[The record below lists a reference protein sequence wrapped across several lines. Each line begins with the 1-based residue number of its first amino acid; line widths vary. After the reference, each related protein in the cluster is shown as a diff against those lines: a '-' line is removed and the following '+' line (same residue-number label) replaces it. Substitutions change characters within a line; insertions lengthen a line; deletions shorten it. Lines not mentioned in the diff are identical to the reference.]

1 MNKTIHQFRC
11 LCGIWLLGLLLHSSA
26 ANAANIQDHS
36 FPDML
41 AMHSQGKDLNMTL
54 SVNYDQAT
62 AKEVFEHIETQTG
75 FRFVYDRQAVDL
87 ADHFTIQEQDI
98 RLYDLLIKISQSS
111 PLRFKQ
117 VDNQINVR
125 IEENPSSQDEKMVDI
140 TLTGKVTDSE
150 GEPLPGASI
159 MVDGTQN
166 GTVTD
171 LNGQYSI
178 EVPEG
183 ATLTVSYI
191 GFQTKR
197 VDVGNQT
204 TLNIVLESDLAGL
217 DEVVV
222 VGYGEI
228 KKKDLTGAVSS
239 IGSREINSVGATN
252 PMKALQA
259 NAAGVNITQRTGS
272 VGSGFDI
279 QIRGANS
286 LTGGNPLYVVDGVM
300 TDNIDFLNPN
310 DIERIDIL
318 KDASSTAIY
327 GSRGSN
333 GVVIVTTRS
342 GEGLTNQKPTFS
354 YAGFVGVRTFTNMP
368 DFLNTYDESIQ
379 WNIDRQATRDLV
391 QGVPIVNSPTYSFPE
406 VITEDGTNY
415 WEEALANG
423 RGTDWLGEFLKPS
436 IQQNHFIS
444 AAGASDKV
452 SYVVGFGYQGD
463 DGNVEGQWYK
473 KYNFKASVDAR
484 PNDMFAIG
492 ANINLAFSNRELIS
506 RQGYTR
512 QLFRMPTYAPA
523 FDADGNVIQSPMIGI
538 SGNVNPYAYLES
550 GSKYNEEQFYAIT
563 NFYLRFS
570 PTKNLSF
577 KSTFSPNVK
586 FGRTGEYFDRFATR
600 SISVAR
606 MWNDNNISY
615 IWDNQVNYHKTFGDH
630 RISYDFI
637 QSAQMNRIENAF
649 AYGRDV
655 PFNSLWYN
663 VQSAPQRDATTAY
676 NKFTLLSFTN
686 RLNYSF
692 KDKFLV
698 TGTIRWDG
706 SSKLSE
712 GNKWASFPSAAV
724 AWRMT
729 EEPFLKGS
737 SVVDNLKLRV
747 SYGYT
752 GNNNIPAYS
761 TQSSLNRQ
769 KYYDWDGTTAD
780 GFVPSAIANSNLTWE
795 RTREWNFGADF
806 GFLKNRISGEV
817 NVYDRMSLNLLMER
831 KLAMPTGWEVM
842 MDNVGSVSNKG
853 VELQVKTVN
862 VETGDFTWET
872 NFIFSKNTNKIVELY
887 GKKEDDVP
895 NRWFIGQP
903 VDVVYAMVFD
913 GVWQRDE
920 LPTEDQQAMEGT
932 AKVKDLNG
940 DGNIDIDHDMAVLG
954 SPAPS
959 WIGTFTTSFRYR
971 NWDLAASVYT
981 KQGVYTYS
989 PFHGE
994 FTDFNS
1000 KVILDVPYYL
1010 RESEVTTPRYSN
1022 EYPQPSYMGQ
1032 YYGEDSED
1040 YGYPGFNK
1048 DASFVRIQNIT
1059 LGYNFAPGALE
1070 RWGVTSM
1077 RIYANAL
1084 NPFLFTN
1091 YEGFDPEWAGADMS
1105 GVDATNTSYAI
1116 YQLGANIKF

>member
-1 MNKTIHQFRC
+1 MKEKLLKIRW
-11 LCGIWLLGLLLHSSA
+11 LCGAMLLGNLVFSGPIQASKLQKDFSA
-26 ANAANIQDHS
+26 EMIALN
-36 FPDML
+36 
-41 AMHSQGKDLNMTL
+41 SQEKDLNVLL
-54 SVNYDQAT
+54 SVSFDRAD
-62 AKEVFEHIETQTG
+62 AKEVFDKIEVKTG
-75 FRFVYDRQAVDL
+75 FKFVYDSKVINQEDR
-87 ADHFTIQEQDI
+87 FTINRNNI
-98 RLYDLLIKISQSS
+98 RLYDLLVEISQASQ
-111 PLRFKQ
+111 LRFKQ
-117 VDNQINVR
+117 VDDQINVR
-125 IEENPSSQDEKMVDI
+125 MENELVISKEDVLDI
-140 TLTGKVTDSE
+140 TVTGKVTDPE
-150 GEPLPGASI
+150 GLPLPGASI
-159 MVDGTQN
+159 LVEGTQN

-171 LNGQYSI
+171 LDGNYSI
-178 EVPEG
+178 DVPEG
-183 ATLTVSYI
+183 AILIVSYI
-191 GFQTKR
+191 GFKSSK
-197 VDVGNQT
+197 VEVGNQT
-204 TLNIVLESDLAGL
+204 TIDIVLESDLSAL

-222 VGYGEI
+222 VGYGEV

-239 IGSREINSVGATN
+239 IGNREITSVGSTN

-286 LTGGNPLYVVDGVM
+286 LTGGSPLYVVDGVM

-333 GVVIVTTRS
+333 GVVIVSTKS
-342 GEGLTNQKPTFS
+342 GEGLRSQKPTFS
-354 YAGFVGVRTFTNMP
+354 YSGFIGVRNFTNMP
-368 DFLNTYDESIQ
+368 NFLNSYDGSVQ
-379 WNIDRQATRDLV
+379 WNRDRQVTRDLV
-391 QGVPIVNSPTYSFPE
+391 QGNQIVPSPTYGFPNI
-406 VITEDGTNY
+406 ITEDGSNY
-415 WEEALANG
+415 WGEVLENR
-423 RGTDWLGEFLKPS
+423 RGTDWLDAFLKPS
-436 IQQNHFIS
+436 IQQNHFVS
-444 AAGASDKV
+444 ASGASDKV

-492 ANINLAFSNRELIS
+492 ANINLAVSNRELIS

-523 FDADGNVIQSPMIGI
+523 FDEDGNVIQSPMIGI

-550 GSKYNEEQFYAIT
+550 GSKYNEEQYYAIT

-570 PTKNLSF
+570 PVRGISF

-606 MWNDNNISY
+606 MWNDNSLSY
-615 IWDNQVNYHKTFGDH
+615 IWDNQMNITKEINDH

-637 QSAQMNRIENAF
+637 QSSQMDRFENAF

-663 VQSAPQRDATTAY
+663 VQSAPQRDATSGY
-676 NKFTLLSFTN
+676 SKSTLLSFTN
-686 RLNYSF
+686 RVNYSY
-692 KDKFLV
+692 KDKYLV

-706 SSKLSE
+706 SSRLSE
-712 GNKWASFPSAAV
+712 GNKWASFPSAAA

-729 EEPFLKGS
+729 EEPFLNSS

-769 KYYDWDGTTAD
+769 TYYDWDGTTAD
-780 GFVPSAIANSNLTWE
+780 GFIPSAIANSELTWE

-806 GFLKNRISGEV
+806 GFLKNRISGEI
-817 NVYDRMSLNLLMER
+817 NVYDRLSLNLLMER
-831 KLAMPTGWEVM
+831 KLAMPTGWASM
-842 MDNVGSVSNKG
+842 IDNVGSVSNKG
-853 VELQVKTVN
+853 IELQLRTVN
-862 VETGDFTWET
+862 IEKGDFTWET

-903 VDVVYAMVFD
+903 VNVVYAMVFD
-913 GVWQRDE
+913 GVWQKDE
-920 LPTEDQQAMEGT
+920 LPTEDQQALEGT

-940 DGNIDIDHDMAVLG
+940 DGNIDIDNDMTVLG
-954 SPAPS
+954 SPAPD
-959 WIGTFTTSFRYR
+959 WIGTFSTNFRFR
-971 NWDLAASVYT
+971 NWDLSATVYT
-981 KQGVYTYS
+981 KQGVFLYS

-1010 RESEVTTPRYSN
+1010 RENPISEARYSN
-1022 EYPQPSYMGQ
+1022 TYPQPSYTGQ
-1032 YYGEDSED
+1032 YWGEDSED
-1040 YGYPGFNK
+1040 YGFPGFNK
-1048 DASFVRIQNIT
+1048 DASFVRVQNIT
-1059 LGYNFAPGALE
+1059 LGYNFNPGILSKFRVSE
-1070 RWGVTSM
+1070 L

-1084 NPFLFTN
+1084 NPFLFTD
-1091 YEGFDPEWAGADMS
+1091 YDGFDPEWAGAGMS
-1105 GVDATNTSYAI
+1105 GVDATNTSYAV